1 MLLFNKYE
9 EAYDYIKSIGLTKN
23 NVLRFGEISSSL
35 CTMVAAIL
43 EKTTDDIKE
52 ELSWNV
58 LANKLNPE
66 NSPIKWNL
74 SLSQLKNGQIQVGA
88 SN

>member
-1 MLLFNKYE
+1 
-9 EAYDYIKSIGLTKN
+9 
-23 NVLRFGEISSSL
+23 
-35 CTMVAAIL
+35 MVAIL
-43 EKTTDDIKE
+43 EKTTDDIE
-52 ELSWNV
+52 RISWDI

-88 SN
+88 SNYEARFNYQRVC